1 MKILHL
7 RLKSKKM
14 STAKKND
21 SVKVHY
27 TGKLTDGKV
36 FDSSVGK
43 DPLQFTVGAGQMI
56 AGFDA
61 AVDGMALN
69 DKKTVNIP
77 AAEAY
82 GESNPDLIQQ
92 VAKTNLPA
100 DMNPKV
106 GDSLVASGPD
116 GRQTRVTVTE
126 VSENE
131 VTIDANHELAGKEL
145 VFEIELVEIA

>member
-1 MKILHL
+1 
-7 RLKSKKM
+7 M

-21 SVKVHY
+21 TVKVHY

-43 DPLQFTVGAGQMI
+43 DPLQFTVGGGQMI
-56 AGFDA
+56 AGFDT
-61 AVDGMALN
+61 AVDGMAIN
-69 DKKTVNIP
+69 EKKTVNIP

-82 GESNPDLIQQ
+82 GESNPDLIQK
-92 VAKTNLPA
+92 VAKSNLPD
-100 DMNPKV
+100 DMNVKV
-106 GDSLVASGPD
+106 GDNLVASGPD

-126 VSENE
+126 VNEQE